1 MATQADGLT
10 SSVPDPL
17 SEVLGCGLDSGD
29 DRRQAQA
36 YAVQAAKSAV
46 QADADAKSAGNAAVR
61 AESWA
66 AGGTGPEPERM
77 RTTPNTMPGRPKPA
91 RQPQRQTGPPRKQPA
106 KPP

>member
-46 QADADAKSAGNAAVR
+46 QADADAKSAGNAA
-61 AESWA
+61 
-66 AGGTGPEPERM
+66 
-77 RTTPNTMPGRPKPA
+77 
-91 RQPQRQTGPPRKQPA
+91 RQPQRQTGPRRKQPA

>member
-46 QADADAKSAGNAAVR
+46 QADADAKARGTQQYAPKAGR
-61 AESWA
+61 QAEQ
-66 AGGTGPEPERM
+66 GPEPARM
-77 RTTPNTMPGRPKPA
+77 RTTPNTMPGRPKLV
-91 RQPQRQTGPPRKQPA
+91 RQPQRQTGPRRKQPA

>member
-29 DRRQAQA
+29 DRRQAEQ
-36 YAVQAAKSAV
+36 
-46 QADADAKSAGNAAVR
+46 
-61 AESWA
+61 
-66 AGGTGPEPERM
+66 GPEPERM

>member
-36 YAVQAAKSAV
+36 YAVQAAKMPCRQTRTQKARGT
-46 QADADAKSAGNAAVR
+46 QQYAPKAGRR
-61 AESWA
+61 AEQ
-66 AGGTGPEPERM
+66 GPEPERM

>member
-36 YAVQAAKSAV
+36 YAVQAAQSAV
-46 QADADAKSAGNAAVR
+46 QADA
-61 AESWA
+61 EQ
-66 AGGTGPEPERM
+66 GPEPERM